1 MPKVSVILPA
11 YNGEKFIAGAI
22 DSALNQT
29 RKDFEIIV
37 VNDGSTDRTAE
48 IISKYG
54 QAIRVISQANAGIAA
69 ARNAAIN
76 NSKGEYL
83 AFLDQ
88 DDIWLEDKLEKQMEI
103 FDKDKDVGM
112 VYSDTFVIT
121 DGNVELKNFDLKKP
135 YRGMIIEELLMNN
148 FIATSAVVTK
158 KECFDRVGLFDN
170 SLSPCLDYDRW
181 LYIATLYKVDYVD
194 KPLVRFRD
202 HISTFRKNEIFT
214 IGKIID
220 TLTRYADN
228 HPDVKKSMGNKI
240 DKKIAYYRVT
250 LGRRFLTKGD
260 FLEAFSNFA
269 AAIKLS
275 KSFFPVLLIAWFMV
289 FDLTKNSIK
298 NIQRYIKIR

>member
-1 MPKVSVILPA
+1 MPKVSIILPA
-11 YNGEKFIAGAI
+11 YNGEKFIAEAI
-22 DSALNQT
+22 DSVLNQT
-29 RKDFEIIV
+29 YGDFEIIV

-48 IISKYG
+48 ILSKYG
-54 QAIRVISQANAGIAA
+54 GKIRVISQANAGIAQ
-69 ARNAAIN
+69 ARNVAIS

-112 VYSDTFVIT
+112 VYSGTFVMT
-121 DGNVELKNFDLKKP
+121 AGNAELKSFDLKKP
-135 YRGMIIEELLMNN
+135 YKGMVIEELLMNN
-148 FIATSAVVTK
+148 FISTSAVVTK

-202 HISTFRKNEIFT
+202 HIATFRKNEIFT

-220 TLTRYADN
+220 TLERYIDN
-228 HPDVKKSMGNKI
+228 HPDVKKSLGRKI
-240 DKKIAYYRVT
+240 DKKIASYYVT
-250 LGRRFLTKGD
+250 LGRRLLTKGD
-260 FLEAFSNFA
+260 FREAFSSFSTAVN
-269 AAIKLS
+269 LS
-275 KSFFPVLLIAWFMV
+275 KSFFLVCHIAWLIL
-289 FDLTKNSIK
+289 FDLAKNSIK
-298 NIQRYIKIR
+298 SILRYLKIR